1 MCQRSF
7 PQSSS
12 GAIRRASGF
21 SWNAVLAWSPAS
33 PSTWKGSAHMRRFF
47 RFHHRNI
54 HLASPAPKEFHGLSF
69 SKLSKWGKV
78 SELCQSCCF
87 RSVVVSRPHRTDCEV
102 MRVSLALMDRECSR
116 TLHRRLLHQLVPLL
130 SASCAGATRRSF
142 LVGRN
147 GAAVCVN
154 CVNAVDSVSGYS
166 GVAPTSSRLPSRETS
181 RHCANPAPHRR
192 AKRHFQRQGPLRS
205 AIRPGW
211 SLSRNSHAYCVGI
224 WIGF

>member
-1 MCQRSF
+1 
-7 PQSSS
+7 
-12 GAIRRASGF
+12 
-21 SWNAVLAWSPAS
+21 V
-33 PSTWKGSAHMRRFF
+33 
-47 RFHHRNI
+47 
-54 HLASPAPKEFHGLSF
+54 
-69 SKLSKWGKV
+69 KV

-192 AKRHFQRQGPLRS
+192 ANVISRGKTTPFGHPPRLEPFKKFARMLRGHLDR
-205 AIRPGW
+205 I
-211 SLSRNSHAYCVGI
+211 LSWTITASSTVPSQV
-224 WIGF
+224 